1 MNYNHIT
8 PDIMTKFLTDDLS
21 PEERQA
27 AELHFAVCPE
37 CAAKLDEQRRFE
49 NDTAR
54 SYPRT
59 FSGRLDPDSEKTISD
74 AVREQLNEPAE
85 SPAWIKR
92 IRGAVVIQV
101 TAVAAVAIILFAMI
115 LAPSGKKQP
124 AASAPEKTG
133 TAAVVPEQV
142 KESSVKTTPSPAP
155 AVAAEKGEAAATA
168 AKPAEQEAEAP
179 VEPPVVTEALNP
191 GLIRLFALNEFSLRP
206 TEKDTFRQ
214 GAVCMDSPFESGV
227 CILLAVSPEK
237 EDPAERRAELL
248 IHPEG
253 KTVLLSQVVKA
264 GEEDTVSAALIN
276 GEKKDPDVVFATIFS
291 SDEKAEQIRIAGK
304 DILKDGAPA
313 PLRLAAVIHAAGKPR
328 ILLNRE
334 IRKKMLE
341 ELSALVKEEYAGDS
355 RVALFLEKLRK
366 VK

>member
-8 PDIMTKFLTDDLS
+8 PDVMTKFLTDDLS

-49 NDTAR
+49 NDAAR

-59 FSGRLDPDSEKTISD
+59 FSGRLDPDCEKALGE
-74 AVREQLNEPAE
+74 AVREQLNAPAE
-85 SPAWIKR
+85 SPVWIKR
-92 IRGAVVIQV
+92 IRGTVAIQV
-101 TAVAAVAIILFAMI
+101 GAVAAVALLLFAMI
-115 LAPSGKKQP
+115 LAPSGKKRTTD
-124 AASAPEKTG
+124 APEKAG
-133 TAAVVPEQV
+133 TAALPAQT
-142 KESSVKTTPSPAP
+142 KEASVKTPPAP
-155 AVAAEKGEAAATA
+155 VAVPAEKEAPAEEVA
-168 AKPAEQEAEAP
+168 AKPSEAEAP

-206 TEKDTFRQ
+206 TAKDTFRQ
-214 GAVCMDSPFESGV
+214 GAVCMNSPFESGV

-264 GEEDTVSAALIN
+264 GEEDTVSAALLN
-276 GEKKDPDVVFATIFS
+276 AEKKDPDFVFATVFS
-291 SDEKAEQIRIAGK
+291 SDENAEQIRIAGK
-304 DILKDGAPA
+304 DVLKDDDPAPA

-341 ELSALVKEEYAGDS
+341 ELNALVKDEYAGDS
-355 RVALFLEKLRK
+355 RVVLFLEKLRK